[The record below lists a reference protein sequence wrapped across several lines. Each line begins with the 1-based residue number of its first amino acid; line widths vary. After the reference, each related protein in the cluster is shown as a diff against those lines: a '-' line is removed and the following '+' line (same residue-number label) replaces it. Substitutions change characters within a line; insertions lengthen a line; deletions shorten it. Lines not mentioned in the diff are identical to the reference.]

1 MHNYNGHPSTAPLSP
16 LPGSP
21 PAPAPEVRRALPVE
35 VRRALPIVRRAELV
49 SSRTPAPLPSIP
61 GTWHSV
67 RLLDGK
73 TIVQACYKG
82 QLHSSSDLP
91 NQGSFIGE
99 EWSTDTGENAH
110 DWIWMVPEGANFA
123 SWVDP

>member
-1 MHNYNGHPSTAPLSP
+1 MPPGPSMWA
-16 LPGSP
+16 
-21 PAPAPEVRRALPVE
+21 
-35 VRRALPIVRRAELV
+35 VRRAELV

-61 GTWHSV
+61 GAWHSV

-82 QLHSSSDLP
+82 QLPSSSDLP

-99 EWSTDTGENAH
+99 EWSTGTGENAH
-110 DWIWMVPEGANFA
+110 DWWSGKVIRRGSVHNRAKCFDIAAHSGADALPELK
-123 SWVDP
+123 